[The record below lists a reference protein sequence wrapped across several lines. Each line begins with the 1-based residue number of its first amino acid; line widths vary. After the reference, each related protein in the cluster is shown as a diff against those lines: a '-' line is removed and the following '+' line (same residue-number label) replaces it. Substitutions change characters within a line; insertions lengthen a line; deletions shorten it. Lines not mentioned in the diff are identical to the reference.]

1 MFFSLLALKLP
12 TLALSKINEL
22 NQRILELEND
32 YKRENELILDADS
45 VLKNSENEK
54 NNIINNQSDLSI
66 KIKSTKEDLDFSIV
80 EFNKI
85 EKEYEIEANSFAAS
99 LAKKNNLET
108 NLEENQKSL
117 KQLEEK
123 ITKVKNDKSKV
134 SLRKKHIENELIS
147 IRNELEIFTKD
158 VDKKSLMLDPEN
170 SLASSMIDYLENEK
184 K

>member
-1 MFFSLLALKLP
+1 MTPYSHQCNITDLKEQKECLLPKIREQQAADQISLNQFHSQKTNIEEKYKNAI
-12 TLALSKINEL
+12 SKINEL

-85 EKEYEIEANSFAAS
+85 EKEYEIEANNFAAS
-99 LAKKNNLET
+99 LAKKII
-108 NLEENQKSL
+108 L
-117 KQLEEK
+117 KQ
-123 ITKVKNDKSKV
+123 I
-134 SLRKKHIENELIS
+134 
-147 IRNELEIFTKD
+147 
-158 VDKKSLMLDPEN
+158 
-170 SLASSMIDYLENEK
+170 
-184 K
+184 